1 MSIIGREKRSNAHRN
16 KKIPYRSMRRFLGQD
31 NTTRSSIKAHRTMGS
46 RNGQFMAQKQGKSQ
60 LSKEFQALA
69 STSRKALSPL
79 ALQSFAGAIEFQIEK
94 NAKSLVLQNTGPT
107 SRRFR
112 RLDFQL
118 AKAKGTWK
126 SSR

>member
-31 NTTRSSIKAHRTMGS
+31 NTTRSSIKARRTMVS
-46 RNGQFMAQKQGKSQ
+46 RNGQFMAQKQGKFR
-60 LSKEFQALA
+60 LSEEFQALA
-69 STSRKALSPL
+69 NMSRKALSPL
-79 ALQSFAGAIEFQIEK
+79 ALQSFAGAIVSQIEK
-94 NAKSLVLQNTGPT
+94 NAKSLVLRNTRLT

-112 RLDFQL
+112 RLDFLL